1 MTKLMNEQGEAVD
14 TELQK
19 DLVQIMKV
27 NTKKIRQTYNE
38 DTFSRLLWDEQ
49 LKATSAKDHRQIK
62 WYPILIKWCL
72 NLKLLSGAAYHA
84 QVAFSS
90 CHQRELFGIIYTFSQ
105 INQVFRRKF
114 TNNCLRKPIPLLC
127 LNQEG
132 TIHSS
137 LMK

>member
-38 DTFSRLLWDEQ
+38 GTFARLLWDEQ
-49 LKATSAKDHRQIK
+49 LKATSAKDYCQIK
-62 WYPILIKWCL
+62 WYPTLIKWCL

-105 INQVFRRKF
+105 INQVSD
-114 TNNCLRKPIPLLC
+114 
-127 LNQEG
+127 G
-132 TIHSS
+132 SS
-137 LMK
+137 PTTA